1 MQSQGGLIGVVGSV
15 GEVWLCVGICYGDN
29 SMCTCVCVC
38 VVRPC
43 ALQPG
48 LICRFR
54 LKSHYTADCVLNR
67 LSDSVT
73 VYFATA

>member
-1 MQSQGGLIGVVGSV
+1 MHV
-15 GEVWLCVGICYGDN
+15 
-29 SMCTCVCVC
+29 CVCVCVCVRVC